1 MNATSLQTINSRDR
15 KYKWIHSKF
24 SDNCSR
30 KCHCLIRSIEQEN
43 TFHARLQC
51 KHKSANIRTH
61 ALEPRLSEQ
70 IELVCVAYH
79 AWFWGIRWCSPHN
92 TCMNYATIYF
102 YQHKPWSCRYFF
114 FFGIG
119 HINNTENCCE
129 CPSIAEILKR
139 KTSLP
144 LYYYKKNNNNQ
155 LSIINSFMM

>member
-114 FFGIG
+114 FFWYWT
-119 HINNTENCCE
+119 HKQHRKLLWM
-129 CPSIAEILKR
+129 SIDCRNFEE
-139 KTSLP
+139 
-144 LYYYKKNNNNQ
+144 KNVFAIV
-155 LSIINSFMM
+155 LL